1 MIVAKIVASCL
12 LIICLLIAIYSLY
25 LLYRTDNVCKFRRYV
40 IELCFKAQVRSVNN
54 GIFNLEQY
62 DSIYYKHSYNDMLY
76 SFKPLKLEYWFTKEE
91 IELLNKYK

>member
-25 LLYRTDNVCKFRRYV
+25 LLYRTDNVCKFRRYI

-62 DSIYYKHSYNDMLY
+62 DAIYYKHSYNDMLY
-76 SFKPLKLEYWFTKEE
+76 SFKSLKLEKWFTKEE

>member
-1 MIVAKIVASCL
+1 MIIVQLVSSG
-12 LIICLLIAIYSLY
+12 LLIACVLITVLSLY
-25 LLYRTDNVCKFRRYV
+25 FLYRIDKVYKFRRYI

-62 DSIYYKHSYNDMLY
+62 DAIYYKHSYNDMLY